1 VILRN
6 VDGGVLERGSTE
18 LIDASARE
26 LREEYARVLREIGAI
41 ANGGRTR
48 LLTDGITGG
57 ARGGGQGAAA
67 EAATTTVLANNV
79 VGAGALYQAAGD
91 AEEEE
96 EDVFVDAE
104 ESFAAEDEGAVE
116 SI

>member
-1 VILRN
+1 M
-6 VDGGVLERGSTE
+6 
-18 LIDASARE
+18 
-26 LREEYARVLREIGAI
+26 LREIGAI

-48 LLTDGITGG
+48 LLTEGITGG
-57 ARGGGQGAAA
+57 AHGGPSGALGSTADA
-67 EAATTTVLANNV
+67 EATTTIHPLEIANNV
-79 VGAGALYQAAGD
+79 VSAGALYD
-91 AEEEE
+91 AREEE

>member
-1 VILRN
+1 M
-6 VDGGVLERGSTE
+6 
-18 LIDASARE
+18 
-26 LREEYARVLREIGAI
+26 LREIGAI

-48 LLTDGITGG
+48 LLTEGITGG
-57 ARGGGQGAAA
+57 AHGGPSGALGSAA
-67 EAATTTVLANNV
+67 DAEATTTIHPLEIANNV
-79 VGAGALYQAAGD
+79 VSAGALYD
-91 AEEEE
+91 AREEE

>member
-1 VILRN
+1 
-6 VDGGVLERGSTE
+6 
-18 LIDASARE
+18 
-26 LREEYARVLREIGAI
+26 VLREIGAI

-48 LLTDGITGG
+48 LLTEGITGG
-57 ARGGGQGAAA
+57 AHGGPSGALGSAA
-67 EAATTTVLANNV
+67 DAEATTTIHPLEIANNV
-79 VGAGALYQAAGD
+79 VSAGALYD
-91 AEEEE
+91 AREEEEE

>member
-1 VILRN
+1 M
-6 VDGGVLERGSTE
+6 
-18 LIDASARE
+18 
-26 LREEYARVLREIGAI
+26 VLRDIGAI

-48 LLTDGITGG
+48 LLTEGITGG
-57 ARGGGQGAAA
+57 AHGGPSGALGSAA
-67 EAATTTVLANNV
+67 DAEATTTIHPLEIANNV
-79 VGAGALYQAAGD
+79 VSAGALYD
-91 AEEEE
+91 AREEEEE